1 MTLYYI
7 MLYDLRCYN
16 HNAQCQCQTE
26 LDRDQKQPATDM
38 RMYAL
43 PGRGESVSPG
53 SEGGS
58 SGTSDV
64 GSPRIKKEKKSKEQD
79 D

>member
-1 MTLYYI
+1 

-16 HNAQCQCQTE
+16 HNAQCQTE

-43 PGRGESVSPG
+43 PGREWAPGRREAVLERRVSDHQ
-53 SEGGS
+53 E
-58 SGTSDV
+58 
-64 GSPRIKKEKKSKEQD
+64 
-79 D
+79 

>member
-1 MTLYYI
+1 

-16 HNAQCQCQTE
+16 HNAQCQTE

-43 PGRGESVSPG
+43 PGRESEPRV
-53 SEGGS
+53 GGRQFWN
-58 SGTSDV
+58 V
-64 GSPRIKKEKKSKEQD
+64 GRRITKNKERKEKKRKSKEQD